1 MSSKQEILGAF
12 VELQLSCLSP
22 AGGPVI
28 DDPKAIAAE
37 VFDYLAGVPGILTD
51 AVGLILDHVDAASR
65 VSAGGPFPAQPL
77 DRRETVL
84 NQLWNDPLWHDLVSL
99 VARLTWLVIY
109 SRDPA
114 RNQVGFSL
122 PPNLPAPVDV
132 PSPEPA
138 PLDAAY
144 DVCVVGS
151 GAGGALVAA
160 RLAEAGRNVL
170 LVEEGPWVSPKD
182 HPVRDDKALALLYR
196 NSGLNPAW
204 PEVGQIFKKHGV
216 SFITVLQ
223 GRVIGGGPTVN
234 NAIHLPID
242 KSRWQ
247 TWRDEFDFPVE
258 WPDLEAA
265 LQTVA
270 TELGVSTAEMRN
282 AMGQRSGAFE
292 NGAKAL
298 KLPVQDL
305 PLSVRSC
312 VGCGGCNVGC
322 RFGLKTGGLHGPRP
336 AGAVRSYLERALAAG
351 VHVRT
356 NLRVDRFEPR
366 FLSRRVA
373 AAVGTDG
380 ADGNR
385 DVAVKAGSFVLAA
398 GPVAASNILRRSAF
412 QILSP
417 VGKGLS
423 ANVVS
428 PVFAL
433 LNHEI
438 PPGEKNPGIQMCVFV
453 DQGGR
458 LLETWFHYPGSLA
471 ASLPGWLRDHANVM
485 KAYRRLA
492 VCAVV
497 VPTGTHGE
505 IGLGGDLVLSLSDAE
520 LDQMKE
526 GILRIADAFFAA
538 GAEAVFP
545 ATMSPFAIRPDHRD
559 EDAAAFRRLVAGPA
573 DLAQSTAHPQGGNA
587 LGRSATK
594 SVVGPDFRLFDFDNL
609 FVADTSLFPAGCFR
623 NPQLTTMALAHLAA
637 SHV

>member
-1 MSSKQEILGAF
+1 MSLKAEILGAF

-28 DDPKAIAAE
+28 DDPNVVAAE
-37 VFDYLAGVPGILTD
+37 VIDYLDSVPGVLTD
-51 AVGLILDHVDAASR
+51 AIGLILDHVDAVSR
-65 VSAGGPFPAQPL
+65 VSAGGPFAVQPL

-99 VARLTWLVIY
+99 VARVTWLVIY
-109 SRDPA
+109 SREPA
-114 RNQVGFSL
+114 RQQVGFSL
-122 PPNLPAPVDV
+122 PLNLPAPVDL
-132 PSPEPA
+132 PQPAPA
-138 PLDAAY
+138 PLDTAY

-151 GAGGALVAA
+151 GAGGAVAAA

-182 HPVRDDKALALLYR
+182 HPVRDDKALTLLYR

-204 PEVGQIFKKHGV
+204 PEVGQIFRKHGV

-223 GRVIGGGPTVN
+223 GRVAGGGPTVN
-234 NAIHLPID
+234 NAIHLPIE
-242 KSRWQ
+242 KARWQ
-247 TWRDEFDFPVE
+247 AWRDEFDFPVD
-258 WPDLEAA
+258 WPDLDGAF
-265 LQTVA
+265 QRVA
-270 TELGVSTAEMRN
+270 TDLGVSTAEMQS
-282 AMGQRSGAFE
+282 AMGRRSAAFE
-292 NGAKAL
+292 AGANAL
-298 KLPVQDL
+298 HLPVQDL

-336 AGAVRSYLERALAAG
+336 GGAVRSYLERALAAG

-356 NLRVDRFEPR
+356 NLRVDRFEPK
-366 FLSRRVA
+366 FLTRRVA
-373 AAVGTDG
+373 GAVCTDL

-385 DVAVKAGSFVLAA
+385 EVAVRAGSFVLAA
-398 GPVAASNILRRSAF
+398 RPIAASNILRRSAF

-417 VGKGLS
+417 VGKNVS
-423 ANVVS
+423 ANVVT
-428 PVFAL
+428 PVFGL
-433 LNHEI
+433 LDQEI
-438 PPGEKNPGIQMCVFV
+438 PPGEKTPGIQMCVFV

-497 VPTGTHGE
+497 VPTGNHGE
-505 IGLGGDLVLSLSDAE
+505 VGLGGDLVLSLSDAE
-520 LDQMKE
+520 LDQMKQ
-526 GILRIADAFFAA
+526 GVLAIADAFFAA
-538 GAEAVFP
+538 GASAAFP
-545 ATMSPFAIRPDHRD
+545 ATMVPFAIRRDHRD
-559 EDAAAFRRLVAGPA
+559 EDVAAFRQLVAGPA

-587 LGRSATK
+587 LGRTAAR
-594 SVVGPDFRLFDFDNL
+594 SVVSPNFHLFDFDNL

-623 NPQLTTMALAHLAA
+623 NPQMTTMALAHLAA
-637 SHV
+637 ARV